1 MSTKTKIA
9 LAAVLILGTASAA
22 LAESDRDEGGGYAI
36 QGSMAGGNHHPDI
49 FGSAGNA
56 YRAYGYAAPQ
66 RTQGAWEQ
74 GGWEERK

>member
-1 MSTKTKIA
+1 MLTKTKIA

-22 LAESDRDEGGGYAI
+22 LAESDRDERGGYAI
-36 QGSMAGGNHHPDI
+36 QGMAGSNHHPDI
-49 FGSAGNA
+49 FGTAG
-56 YRAYGYAAPQ
+56 RAYGYAAPQ